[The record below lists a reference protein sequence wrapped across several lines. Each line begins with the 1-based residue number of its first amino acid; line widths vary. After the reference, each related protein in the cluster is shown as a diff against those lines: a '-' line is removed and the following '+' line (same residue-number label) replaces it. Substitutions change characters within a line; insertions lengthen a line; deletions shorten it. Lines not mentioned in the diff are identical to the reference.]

1 MDLWIRGKWIQK
13 YALGLGTSQ
22 LGRIKVA
29 EKQYRPK
36 GISLIEEGANLDL
49 MVLIA
54 KAKTQTWIGY
64 QISVFLKRKQ
74 MSPLRRQNVSWCVC
88 VCVCVHVR
96 ARVCVT
102 VHVCACVCTA
112 ISYIKLL
119 KWFEH
124 LRTHSVLKSSRF
136 FLLTPLCICRES
148 DGANPWQRRERD
160 DKTHLTQKTLE
171 PMEA

>member
-29 EKQYRPK
+29 EKRYRPK
-36 GISLIEEGANLDL
+36 GISLIKEGANLDL

-74 MSPLRRQNVSWCVC
+74 MSPLGRQNVSWCVC
-88 VCVCVHVR
+88 VCAYMCVH
-96 ARVCVT
+96 
-102 VHVCACVCTA
+102 ACVCVCVCVWLSVCALPFPT
-112 ISYIKLL
+112 SGFLSDL
-119 KWFEH
+119 M
-124 LRTHSVLKSSRF
+124 HSILKSSRL
-136 FLLTPLCICRES
+136 FLFLTPLCICRES
-148 DGANPWQRRERD
+148 DGANPWQGRERD
-160 DKTHLTQKTLE
+160 DKTHFTQKTLE
-171 PMEA
+171 PMET